1 MAVTLPVLLLT
12 VALPK
17 PSLIWDRAAGA
28 EGGIR
33 LRCSTPGPLGGGW
46 FTLHR
51 DGTPGP
57 VAEERAPA
65 QGSEVTFL
73 LPSVGPGERYRC
85 GYWNRDAA
93 GGRVESR
100 LSDPANIT
108 SGPDHYPKPSIAVS
122 PGAEVLAG
130 QTWTIRCWSPY
141 AGMSFVL
148 YRAREFWTERTPR
161 GDPPT
166 AEFHLGNASAANTG
180 RYTCYYHTTSEPF
193 IWSNASHPLELRVTD
208 VPSARERFVDVGRK
222 LRVNCSVPD
231 APGGWFFLY
240 RDGNPEPLAWIA
252 ANGDNGPAGFDLP
265 EEQALGPGAAFSC
278 RYGLEEPGTRFD
290 LTLND
295 TEVWTQGSRSGGTD
309 YSQTNALRLGLGA
322 AVLLLALLFVAQACW
337 EKRHRK
343 AEAIELVLAS
353 EVGMRP
359 CWRFLNP
366 SPPSPHSNH

>member
-17 PSLIWDRAAGA
+17 PSLVWDWATGA

-33 LRCSTPGPLGGGW
+33 LRCSAPGPLGGGW

-57 VAEERAPA
+57 VAEEQAPA
-65 QGSEVTFL
+65 RGLEVTFL
-73 LPSVGPGERYRC
+73 LPSIGPGERYRC

-93 GGRVESR
+93 GGRVESP
-100 LSDPANIT
+100 LSDPANIS
-108 SGPDHYPKPSIAVS
+108 SGPDRYPKPSIAVS
-122 PGAEVLAG
+122 PGPEVLAG
-130 QTWTIRCWSPY
+130 QTWTIRCWAPY

-148 YRAREFWTERTPR
+148 YRAREFWTERAPR

-166 AEFHLGNASAANTG
+166 AEFHLGNASAASVG
-180 RYTCYYHTTSEPF
+180 RYTCYYHTINEPF
-193 IWSNASHPLELRVTD
+193 IWSNASNPLELRVTD
-208 VPSARERFVDVGRK
+208 VPSTREWFVDVGGK
-222 LRVNCSVPD
+222 LRVNCSILN

-240 RDGNPEPLAWIA
+240 RDGDPKPLAWIA
-252 ANGDNGPAGFDLP
+252 ANEDDRLAGFNLP
-265 EEQALGPGAAFSC
+265 EEQALGPSKLFSC

-290 LTLND
+290 LALND
-295 TEVWTQGSRSGGTD
+295 TEVRTQGSRSGGTD

-337 EKRHRK
+337 EERH
-343 AEAIELVLAS
+343 LQS
-353 EVGMRP
+353 
-359 CWRFLNP
+359 
-366 SPPSPHSNH
+366 

>member
-17 PSLIWDRAAGA
+17 PSLVWDRATGA
-28 EGGIR
+28 EAGIR
-33 LRCSTPGPLGGGW
+33 LRCSVPGPLGAGW

-57 VAEERAPA
+57 VAKERAPA

-93 GGRVESR
+93 GGRVESP
-100 LSDPANIT
+100 LSDPANVT
-108 SGPDHYPKPSIAVS
+108 SDRYPKPSIAVS

-130 QTWTIRCWSPY
+130 QTWTIRCWAPY

-148 YRAREFWTERTPR
+148 YRAREFWTERAPR

-166 AEFHLGNASAANTG
+166 AEFHLGNASAASSG

-193 IWSNASHPLELRVTD
+193 AWSNASNPLELSVID
-208 VPSARERFVDVGRK
+208 VPSARERFVDVGGK

-240 RDGNPEPLAWIA
+240 RDGDPE
-252 ANGDNGPAGFDLP
+252 
-265 EEQALGPGAAFSC
+265 
-278 RYGLEEPGTRFD
+278 
-290 LTLND
+290 
-295 TEVWTQGSRSGGTD
+295 
-309 YSQTNALRLGLGA
+309 
-322 AVLLLALLFVAQACW
+322 
-337 EKRHRK
+337 
-343 AEAIELVLAS
+343 
-353 EVGMRP
+353 
-359 CWRFLNP
+359 
-366 SPPSPHSNH
+366 

>member
-17 PSLIWDRAAGA
+17 PSLVWDRATGA
-28 EGGIR
+28 EAGIR
-33 LRCSTPGPLGGGW
+33 LRCSVPGPLGAGW

-57 VAEERAPA
+57 VAKERAPA

-93 GGRVESR
+93 GGRVESP
-100 LSDPANIT
+100 LSDPANVT
-108 SGPDHYPKPSIAVS
+108 SDRYPKPSIAVS
-122 PGAEVLAG
+122 PGAEVSAG
-130 QTWTIRCWSPY
+130 QTWTIRCWAPY

-148 YRAREFWTERTPR
+148 YRAREFWTERVPR

-166 AEFHLGNASAANTG
+166 AEFHLGNAGTANAG

-193 IWSNASHPLELRVTD
+193 AWSNASNPLELSVID
-208 VPSARERFVDVGRK
+208 VPSARERFVDVAGK

-240 RDGNPEPLAWIA
+240 RDGDPEPLAWITA
-252 ANGDNGPAGFDLP
+252 DGDNGPASFNLP
-265 EEQALGPGAAFSC
+265 EEQALGPGGVFSC
-278 RYGLEEPGTRFD
+278 RYGPEEPGPHFNLD
-290 LTLND
+290 LND
-295 TEVWTQGSRSGGTD
+295 TEVQTQGSCSGGTN

-337 EKRHRK
+337 EERH
-343 AEAIELVLAS
+343 LQ
-353 EVGMRP
+353 G
-359 CWRFLNP
+359 
-366 SPPSPHSNH
+366 